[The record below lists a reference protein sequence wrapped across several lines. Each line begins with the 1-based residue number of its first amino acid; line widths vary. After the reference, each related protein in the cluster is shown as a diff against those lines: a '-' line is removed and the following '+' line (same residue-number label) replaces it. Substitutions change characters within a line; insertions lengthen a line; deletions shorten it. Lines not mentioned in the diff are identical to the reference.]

1 MSLKDIAHE
10 PFTHVILDN
19 CKKDPENKEEIRDW
33 LTRLE
38 KAIEEIRHRLGE

>member
-19 CKKDPENKEEIRDW
+19 CKKDPEYKEEILDF

-38 KAIEEIRHRLGE
+38 KAIEEIRQRLGE